1 MNHDAYPRNHGL
13 IRLLIAQTQV
23 IFNDN
28 AAKLALIGLVGMAVS
43 VEARPVFSSLI
54 PLLLVLPFVLFSPIC
69 GWLADR
75 FPKYQV
81 MRWAL
86 WLQVAVMVLLLAA
99 LAAHWLWLVIAC
111 FFLLALQST
120 IFSPAKQGI
129 PKEIVGS
136 EGLGRVAGWMELLAI
151 LAILGGGLGGGWLFD
166 TFSEWQGGDPWR
178 GAFAAVAVL
187 TLACLVSIAVFQ
199 PCGGPAASPDE
210 AFRGSLFFDHFHAV
224 GDLWKR
230 RGLWFT
236 ALGMAYFY
244 SLGGVIYLTL
254 VQAGKELHPEGFG
267 ATTASGIL
275 LCCLGA
281 GIAIGSLISVAVCR
295 RRIELGLVP
304 VGGLGMAVA
313 LAASF
318 FTEMGG
324 WAYGACLVALGVC
337 GALFVVP
344 LNAHLQDGA
353 DPEMRGR
360 LLAAG
365 NLLTNLGGILAV
377 GLYFAMATW
386 CGFTSGTQLLVLAL
400 PTVAVSLLVIL
411 CMPEALLRLGGLV
424 FGHLVYRIRVD
435 GEEHMPKT
443 GGVLLVCN
451 HVSYIDTVILQLA
464 SPRPIRFMAYEAFF
478 HIPALAQILKAFK
491 TIPVSPTRAKDAITK
506 AAAALQK
513 GEVVCIFPEGELT
526 RTGSITAFRKGFELI
541 ARKAGTPV
549 LPVHL
554 DSLWGSIF
562 SFEGDRY
569 FTKLPRRLPYPVAVS
584 FGEPI
589 PAEAATAAA
598 ARRQIL
604 DLGEAAF
611 RRRGELEE
619 SLASALFRALRGK
632 PWREVV
638 ADGAEGKSWKAL
650 EILACAL
657 ALGLRGRKNWKGTR
671 IGIALPPG
679 PGAVLANLGVVFS
692 GKIPANLNLTAGPE
706 AAQACLDLGGIETV
720 LTAAPVRAKCPG
732 FPWPAATVNVEE
744 ELKGL
749 SKAALARLA
758 LACLA
763 YPDGLLRRRFGIR
776 EKGGDAEAVLLFTSG
791 SSGTP
796 KGVPLSHRN
805 VLANVAQIR
814 NCNMLRGSD
823 TMLGCLPL
831 FHSLGL
837 TFTLWFPLL
846 QACKLCTTPSPLDAR
861 EVGRVAAAR
870 RATILLGTPTFL
882 RSWMRRVE
890 PEQFKTLRMTVVGAE
905 KLPDTLREEF
915 QTKFGCGVFEGYGL
929 TECSPV
935 LAVGQPAPICG
946 WGADSLQIG
955 SRPGSVGRFLPGIT
969 YRLLD
974 PDTREE
980 AAEGSAGLLAVKG
993 ANIFNGYV
1001 KQPELSAQVLQDGW
1015 FTTGD
1020 LVRVEEDG
1028 FVFIEGRLTRF
1039 SKIGGEMV
1047 PHGKIEEALHAS
1059 SLANGAEGP
1068 AFVVVGVPDEAKG
1081 EALVLLTTAA
1091 ADAAAVREALNAAGL
1106 PNLWIPKEVR
1116 KLEKIPVLGA
1126 GKLDLKEC
1134 KKLAMS
1140 WGMGSC
1146 RHPV

>member
-1 MNHDAYPRNHGL
+1 MNTSTPSQGTGRGL
-13 IRLLIAQTQV
+13 IRLLTAQTQV

-28 AAKLALIGLVGMAVS
+28 AAKMALIGLLGVIVPAGQQA
-43 VEARPVFSSLI
+43 AFRGLI
-54 PLLLVLPFVLFSPIC
+54 PLLLVLPFVLFSPVC

-86 WLQVAVMVLLLAA
+86 WLQVAVMFVLLGA
-99 LAAHWLWLVIAC
+99 LAFHWIWLAILC

-151 LAILGGGLGGGWLFD
+151 LAILGGSLGGWLFD
-166 TFSEWQGGDPWR
+166 RLSVLLENDAWH
-178 GAFAAVAVL
+178 GAFATVALL
-187 TLACLVSIAVFQ
+187 TLGCLVATLVFQ
-199 PCGGPAASPDE
+199 PCGGPAASPQE
-210 AFRGSLFFDHFHAV
+210 KFRVGLFFEHFHAV
-224 GDLWKR
+224 GDLWR
-230 RGLWFT
+230 RRSLFFT

-244 SLGGVIYLTL
+244 SLGGVLYLTCM
-254 VQAGKELHPEGFG
+254 QAGSELHPEGFG
-267 ATTASGIL
+267 AASASTWM
-275 LCCLGA
+275 LCCLGV
-281 GIAIGSLISVAVCR
+281 GIAAGSLAAVAVCR

-304 VGGLGMAVA
+304 VGGLGMTVA
-313 LAASF
+313 LILLSCFTPGGFFHHASLVL
-318 FTEMGG
+318 MG
-324 WAYGACLVALGVC
+324 AF

-344 LNAHLQDGA
+344 LNAHLQDKA
-353 DPEMRGR
+353 DPDKRGR

-365 NLLTNLGGILAV
+365 NLLTNLGGIFAV
-377 GLYFAMATW
+377 GFYYLMAALLHW
-386 CGFTSGTQLLVLAL
+386 ESGTQFWMLAL
-400 PTVAVSLLVIL
+400 PTFAVSLYVMAS
-411 CMPEALLRLGGLV
+411 MPEALLRLGGV
-424 FGHLVYRIRVD
+424 IFGHLVYRLRVE
-435 GEEHMPKT
+435 GEARMPKA

-451 HVSYIDTVILQLA
+451 HVSYIDTIILQLA
-464 SPRPIRFMAYEAFF
+464 SPRPIRFMAFEAFF
-478 HIPALAQILKAFK
+478 HVPVLAQVLKAFK

-506 AAAALQK
+506 AAAALRE

-526 RTGSITAFRKGFELI
+526 RTGNLTAFRKGFELI

-569 FTKLPRRLPYPVAVS
+569 FTKLPRRLPYPVGVS

-611 RRRGELEE
+611 RRREELDQ
-619 SLASALFRALRGK
+619 SLAAALLRSLRSK

-657 ALGLRGRKNWKGTR
+657 ALAGKGRKAWKGGR

-679 PGAVLANLGVVFS
+679 PGAVLANLGVVFA

-706 AAQACLDLGGIETV
+706 AARACLELGGIETV
-720 LTAAPVRAKCPG
+720 LTAAPVRAKVAS
-732 FPWPAATVNVEE
+732 FPWPAATLDVEE
-744 ELKGL
+744 ELKALPKTGVAR
-749 SKAALARLA
+749 AALASL
-758 LACLA
+758 LF
-763 YPDGLLRRRFGIR
+763 PGGLLCKRFGIAER
-776 EKGGDAEAVLLFTSG
+776 GGDAEAVLLFTSG
-791 SSGTP
+791 SSGMP

-814 NCNMLRGSD
+814 NSNMLRDGD
-823 TMLGCLPL
+823 AMLGCLPL

-846 QACKLCTTPSPLDAR
+846 QACRLCTTPSPLDAR

-905 KLPDTLREEF
+905 KLPDALRGEF
-915 QTKFGCGVFEGYGL
+915 QAKFGCEVFEGYGL
-929 TECSPV
+929 TECAPV
-935 LAVGQPAPICG
+935 LAVGQPAPRCG
-946 WGADSLQIG
+946 WGADSQQLG
-955 SRPGSVGRFLPGIT
+955 SRPGSVGRLLPGIT

-974 PDTREE
+974 PETKAEV
-980 AAEGSAGLLAVKG
+980 AEGSAGVLAVKG
-993 ANIFNGYV
+993 ANIFNGYL
-1001 KQPELSAQVLQDGW
+1001 KQPELTAQVLQAGW

-1047 PHGKIEEALHAS
+1047 PHGKIEEALQAS
-1059 SLANGAEGP
+1059 DLAKGVEGP
-1068 AFVVVGVPDEAKG
+1068 AFVVVGVPDETKG
-1081 EALVLLTTAA
+1081 EALVLLTPVAT
-1091 ADAAAVREALNAAGL
+1091 DAAAVRDVLAAAGL
-1106 PNLWIPKEVR
+1106 PNLWIPKTVKR
-1116 KLEKIPVLGA
+1116 VEKIPVLGT
-1126 GKLDLKEC
+1126 GKVDLKGC
-1134 KKLAMS
+1134 KAQAD
-1140 WGMGSC
+1140 GG
-1146 RHPV
+1146 